1 LVLKEVPEQEEIRD
15 HLQSEHKVL
24 QGQQVHKVTHQLVLK
39 EEPEQE
45 VHKDHHQQDHKVLLE
60 LQVLKVMHQLGQ

>member
-1 LVLKEVPEQEEIRD
+1 
-15 HLQSEHKVL
+15 
-24 QGQQVHKVTHQLVLK
+24 VHKVTHQLVLK